1 MSSITRN
8 NFSIHSNLKGNLLKT
23 EYQKDGIVYFV
34 KSGRLQVRDFPEKW
48 GIEPVIEVLC
58 YEIGKLMGLNVAEQS
73 LIGMEGIRYGKNF
86 RTLVCSSPDFRN
98 GKTLIYLASLYAED
112 ESNID
117 FEKLCR
123 NTGCGNN
130 LINLLAFDLIIMNED
145 RHNSNVGFLMSDN
158 GELKL
163 SPIYDNGYSLL
174 YDDIKGMLND
184 FKSAYKYC
192 LCNAP
197 LYEER
202 FNAAER
208 IFQKMSKIYAPT
220 INLNIERSQVADRI
234 MAVKKTYSELVYADI
249 NNIELKDIWWEKVID
264 FVCGGLNMLEI
275 YEIVWRNE
283 NVTGYLEYNT
293 KTDKFQ
299 AYLKDRENPNPRGLF
314 GILKISDVVEDSRV
328 RLYISDCVVPKT
340 RENIDDIL
348 KHLGMGE
355 YNQWEIYKKNMG
367 VNVSDYACIRFYKN
381 SDSNDFFYPI

>member
-34 KSGRLQVRDFPEKW
+34 KSGRLQVRDFSEKW

-73 LIGMEGIRYGKNF
+73 LIGMEEIRYGKNF

-123 NTGCGNN
+123 NTGCGND

-184 FKSAYKYC
+184 FKSAYRYC

-208 IFQKMSKIYAPT
+208 IFQKMSKIYVPT
-220 INLNIERSQVADRI
+220 INLNIERNQVADRV

-249 NNIELKDIWWEKVID
+249 NNIQLKDIWWEKVID
-264 FVCGGLNMLEI
+264 FI
-275 YEIVWRNE
+275 IWRI
-283 NVTGYLEYNT
+283 EYVR
-293 KTDKFQ
+293 D
-299 AYLKDRENPNPRGLF
+299 LR
-314 GILKISDVVEDSRV
+314 DSV
-328 RLYISDCVVPKT
+328 A
-340 RENIDDIL
+340 E
-348 KHLGMGE
+348 
-355 YNQWEIYKKNMG
+355 
-367 VNVSDYACIRFYKN
+367 
-381 SDSNDFFYPI
+381 

>member
-58 YEIGKLMGLNVAEQS
+58 YEIGKLMEQS

-123 NTGCGNN
+123 NTGCGND

-163 SPIYDNGYSLL
+163 SPIYDNGYSL
-174 YDDIKGMLND
+174 ILNWHID
-184 FKSAYKYC
+184 TVFVMHRCMRKDLMRRKEYFRKCLKYMC
-192 LCNAP
+192 LQ
-197 LYEER
+197 L
-202 FNAAER
+202 
-208 IFQKMSKIYAPT
+208 I
-220 INLNIERSQVADRI
+220 L
-234 MAVKKTYSELVYADI
+234 
-249 NNIELKDIWWEKVID
+249 
-264 FVCGGLNMLEI
+264 
-275 YEIVWRNE
+275 
-283 NVTGYLEYNT
+283 
-293 KTDKFQ
+293 
-299 AYLKDRENPNPRGLF
+299 
-314 GILKISDVVEDSRV
+314 ILK
-328 RLYISDCVVPKT
+328 
-340 RENIDDIL
+340 
-348 KHLGMGE
+348 
-355 YNQWEIYKKNMG
+355 EIKLQIG
-367 VNVSDYACIRFYKN
+367 LWR
-381 SDSNDFFYPI
+381 